1 MRKSSRWLERVRK
14 SQRVPDPEPP
24 LPLCDRSNGEYF
36 HAQTEHERRIRQ
48 LAIARADA
56 LAPKLGLDR
65 RSFLASS
72 IGMTTTLWAIN
83 QLACGGDGGN
93 GSGGG
98 TGGSSSGGGSTGG
111 TGTDDLGSSSFG
123 STTGNGYDMGDGVDS
138 STGEPDC
145 DPPDGDYF
153 ILDVQTHHVDPSGM
167 WRDTNPIYTEF
178 FTGLEQASCGMDPL
192 ECLSQ
197 QQYIDLIYLGSQ
209 TTMAV
214 LSSVPAVL
222 CSRTVTTDCGSPLD
236 NEQIAETRD
245 LIDMLAQSQRS
256 LNHCMIIPNVD
267 LEQQLDVMQMVHE
280 ERGVAG
286 WKCYPP
292 WGPTGTGWFLDDPQ
306 IGVPFIQRALDLGV
320 PILCIHK
327 GIPLPGFDS
336 THTDPRDIGP
346 AAAMFPDARFVV
358 YHSAWLHGGF
368 GNGEGPYDPEGV
380 IDPSNPVM
388 YPIDQGVNSL
398 ITSVI
403 DAGLGPGSNVY
414 AELGSVWT
422 NLVAY
427 PNQAAHVLGKLMLFL
442 GEDNIL
448 WGTDCIW
455 TGSPQPLIEAFL
467 AFQISEEFQETYGYP
482 ALDDARKRK
491 ILGLNAAAVFGIDPD
506 AVRCRLPGEAMAR
519 ARRERDATL
528 GPRRWSS
535 IPAPGPRTRR
545 EFLRYVKAHGAL

>member
-1 MRKSSRWLERVRK
+1 MARSSRWFERVRK
-14 SQRVPDPEPP
+14 SQQLPDPEPP
-24 LPLCDRSNGEYF
+24 LPLTDRSNGEYF

-72 IGMTTTLWAIN
+72 IGMTTTLWAVN
-83 QLACGGDGGN
+83 QLACGGSGGN
-93 GSGGG
+93 GSGSASG
-98 TGGSSSGGGSTGG
+98 TGGSSGSTGG
-111 TGTDDLGSSSFG
+111 TGDELGSTSFG
-123 STTGNGYDMGDGVDS
+123 STSGNGYDLGGGVDS

-145 DPPDGDYF
+145 EPPDGDYF
-153 ILDVQTHHVDPSGM
+153 IFDVQTHHVDPGGS
-167 WRDTNPIYTEF
+167 WRDTNPAYAEF
-178 FTGLEQASCGMDPL
+178 FAGLEQASCGMDPI

-197 QQYIDLIYLGSQ
+197 QQYLELMFLGSQ

-222 CSRTVTTDCGSPLD
+222 CSRAFPTSCGSPLD
-236 NEQIAETRD
+236 NEGIAETRD
-245 LIDMLAQSQRS
+245 LIDMLAMSQRS
-256 LNHCMIIPNVD
+256 LNHCMITPNVE
-267 LEQQLDVMQMVHE
+267 LAQQLEVMQLVHE

-292 WGPTGTGWFLDDPQ
+292 WGPNGVGWFLDDPE
-306 IGVPFIQRALDLGV
+306 IGIPFIERAQQLGV

-336 THTDPRDIGP
+336 THTDPRDVGP
-346 AAAMFPDARFVV
+346 AAAMFPDVRFIV
-358 YHSAWLHGGF
+358 YHSAWLHGGL

-380 IDPSNPVM
+380 LDPSNPIVF
-388 YPIDQGVNSL
+388 PVDQGVNSL
-398 ITSVI
+398 ISSVI
-403 DAGLGPGSNVY
+403 AAGLGPGSNVY

-422 NLVAY
+422 NLMAY
-427 PNQAAHVLGKLMLFL
+427 PDQAAHVLGKLMLFL
-442 GEDNIL
+442 GEDNVL

-467 AFQISEEFQETYGYP
+467 AFQISEEFQATYGYP

-491 ILGLNAAAVFGIDPD
+491 ILGLNAAAVFGVDPD
-506 AVRCRLPGEAMAR
+506 AVRCRLPGEAMAKG
-519 ARRERDATL
+519 RRERDAIH

-535 IPAPGPRTRR
+535 IPAPGPRSRR
-545 EFLRYVKAHGAL
+545 EFLRYVKTHGAL